1 MEMNEIYLYPYSAE
15 EARQRDELS
24 LWRAS
29 HQANITCKEAIE
41 KAVRQH
47 FDGFHLGRNCLDS
60 VLEKFGFKRTAWVL
74 ANTIHQLERDGRF
87 SSRNI
92 AWAQTVHIPPDK
104 RHDLDFVVT
113 SHPAVLDGV
122 VDQYRSAY
130 EFFFMLY
137 GPEHCEPRSTEELDY
152 QDKVLVLSPESLKES
167 SWILQEQ
174 LWYAHDGDGCSPTA
188 IGGPIRC
195 TCLDDGVMTWWDRSN
210 FIGVLKEKHL
220 PEWARERLRELK
232 SKEIQ
237 QMSRPEMERSLAER
251 IDLAWSK
258 YETSLRSLSSSEI
271 MGQIEDVSAVR
282 MCRNALLKDMD
293 LYSDEQLTF
302 LLSLFDPLEQ
312 MKDHLV
318 REQEADQMEQVNFA
332 IRSLQKELQEEQKID
347 TPGQGEMT
355 MK

>member
-1 MEMNEIYLYPYSAE
+1 
-15 EARQRDELS
+15 
-24 LWRAS
+24 
-29 HQANITCKEAIE
+29 
-41 KAVRQH
+41 
-47 FDGFHLGRNCLDS
+47 
-60 VLEKFGFKRTAWVL
+60 
-74 ANTIHQLERDGRF
+74 
-87 SSRNI
+87 
-92 AWAQTVHIPPDK
+92 
-104 RHDLDFVVT
+104 
-113 SHPAVLDGV
+113 
-122 VDQYRSAY
+122 
-130 EFFFMLY
+130 
-137 GPEHCEPRSTEELDY
+137 
-152 QDKVLVLSPESLKES
+152 
-167 SWILQEQ
+167 
-174 LWYAHDGDGCSPTA
+174 
-188 IGGPIRC
+188 
-195 TCLDDGVMTWWDRSN
+195 MTWWDRSN

-251 IDLAWSK
+251 IDLAWSR

-318 REQEADQMEQVNFA
+318 QEQEAAQMEQVNFA

>member
-1 MEMNEIYLYPYSAE
+1 MDETLLYPYSAE
-15 EARQRDELS
+15 EARRRGELS

-29 HQANITCKEAIE
+29 YLTNIDCKEAIE

-47 FDGFHLGRNCLDS
+47 FDGSYLDEDCLGGILR
-60 VLEKFGFKRTAWVL
+60 EFGYKRTAWVL
-74 ANTIHQLERDGRF
+74 ANTIHQLEWDGRF
-87 SSRNI
+87 SSRNK
-92 AWAQTVHIPPDK
+92 AWAQTVPIPPDK
-104 RHDLDFVVT
+104 WHDLDFVVT

-122 VDQYRSAY
+122 VDQYRKAY
-130 EFFFMLY
+130 QALGLF

-152 QDKVLVLSPESLKES
+152 EAKVLVLSPESLKES

-271 MGQIEDVSAVR
+271 MGQIEDVSAVW
-282 MCRNALLKDMD
+282 MCRNALLQDME

-312 MKDHLV
+312 IKDHLV
-318 REQEADQMEQVNFA
+318 REQEGEQGEQG
-332 IRSLQKELQEEQKID
+332 SLAVGFLKKEFKEEQRID

>member
-1 MEMNEIYLYPYSAE
+1 MDETLLYPYSAE
-15 EARQRDELS
+15 EARRRGELS

-29 HQANITCKEAIE
+29 YLTNIDCKEAIE

-47 FDGFHLGRNCLDS
+47 FDGSYLDEDCLGGILR
-60 VLEKFGFKRTAWVL
+60 EFGYKRTAWVL
-74 ANTIHQLERDGRF
+74 ANTVHQLEWDGRF
-87 SSRNI
+87 SSRNK
-92 AWAQTVHIPPDK
+92 AWAQTVPIPPDK
-104 RHDLDFVVT
+104 WHDLDFVVT

-122 VDQYRSAY
+122 VDQYRKAY
-130 EFFFMLY
+130 QALGLF

-152 QDKVLVLSPESLKES
+152 EAKVLVLSPEILKES
-167 SWILQEQ
+167 CLIPQEQ
-174 LWYAHDGDGCSPTA
+174 LWYAHEGGDCSPA
-188 IGGPIRC
+188 AMGRSICC
-195 TCLDDGVMTWWDRSN
+195 TCLGDGEMARWDRSN
-210 FIGVLKEKHL
+210 FIGVLKEDHL
-220 PEWARERLRELK
+220 PEWAREKLQELK
-232 SKEIQ
+232 SKELQ

-251 IDLAWSK
+251 IDLAWSR

-318 REQEADQMEQVNFA
+318 QEQEAAQMEQVNFA